1 MVEQLAKNDF
11 NADSFLRTLTSMPGV
26 YQMRDAE
33 QRILYVG
40 KAANLKKRVSSYF
53 RTTGLSPKSRALMSH
68 VASVVVTVTH
78 TEAEAL
84 LLESNLIK
92 SEKPRYNIL
101 LRDDKSYPY
110 IYLSVE
116 DEFPQLTL
124 HRGAKRKKGKYFG
137 PYPNAGAVRESLHL
151 LQKMFRVRQCEDSF
165 FSNRQRPCLQ
175 YQINR
180 CTAPCVGHVTV
191 ENYAEDIAH
200 TILFLDGKSTL
211 LNDQLAAKM
220 ENAANGQDYEQAAVY
235 RDQISSLQRVQQR
248 QYISGEEGDLDIL
261 AVASEGR
268 IACVQVFFIR
278 GGRHLGNRVFFPV
291 VPANS
296 SDEEVLYAFITQ
308 YYLSR
313 DTPRQILTQ
322 PDLSEAALLA
332 GVLGDRAGHKVV
344 IRSRCK
350 GDRIRWQSMCL
361 KNAKQ
366 ALTVRLSSQA
376 GMQQR
381 LNALQTVL
389 GLDELPTRMECFDI
403 SHTSG
408 EKTVASCVVFD
419 NGGPCKQD
427 YRSFSINGI
436 TPGDDYAAME
446 QALTRRYTRLQK
458 ESAVLPDILFIDGG
472 KGQVSTACRV
482 LRELQVEGV
491 MIVGVAKGP
500 DRKAGME
507 MLHIPAQDR
516 ITGLESDSPALHLI
530 QQIRDEAHRFAIAGH
545 RSQRARARKR
555 SPLEQVA
562 GVGARRRQ
570 LLLKHFGGLKEISRA
585 GIEDLMRVKGI
596 SRGLAQQIYDAF
608 HEES

>member
-1 MVEQLAKNDF
+1 MDDPLANDEF
-11 NADSFLRTLTSMPGV
+11 DTQTFLRTLTSRPGV
-26 YQMRDAE
+26 YQMRDVKE
-33 QRILYVG
+33 RILYVG

-53 RTTGLSPKSRALMSH
+53 RTSGLPPKSRALMSQ
-68 VASVVVTVTH
+68 VTSVVVTVTH

-101 LRDDKSYPY
+101 LRDDKSYPF

-137 PYPNAGAVRESLHL
+137 PYPNAGAVRESLQL

-175 YQINR
+175 YQIKR
-180 CTAPCVGHVTV
+180 CTAPCVGHVSV
-191 ENYAEDIAH
+191 ENYAEDVAH
-200 TILFLDGKSTL
+200 TILFLEGKSTV
-211 LNDQLAAKM
+211 LNDQLVARM
-220 ENAANGQDYEQAAVY
+220 DSAANSQDYEQAAVY

-313 DTPRQILTQ
+313 EIPRQILTQ
-322 PDLSEAALLA
+322 PDLGEAALLSE
-332 GVLGDRAGHKVV
+332 VLGDRAGHKVV

-350 GDRIRWQSMCL
+350 GDRVRWQTMCL
-361 KNAKQ
+361 QNAKQ

-381 LNALQTVL
+381 LIALQSVL
-389 GLDELPTRMECFDI
+389 ELDEIPTRMECFDI

-419 NGGPCKQD
+419 NSGPCKQD
-427 YRSFSINGI
+427 YRSFSIKGI

-482 LRELQVEGV
+482 LRELQIEGV
-491 MIVGVAKGP
+491 MIVGVAKGRE
-500 DRKAGME
+500 RKAGME

-516 ITGLESDSPALHLI
+516 IIGLESDSPALHLI

-545 RSQRARARKR
+545 RSQRARARQH
-555 SPLEQVA
+555 SPLEQVP
-562 GVGARRRQ
+562 GIGARRRQ

-585 GIEDLMRVKGI
+585 GVEDLMRIKGI
-596 SRGLAQQIYDAF
+596 SRGRAQLIYDAF